1 MSLFKGIKDNWK
13 KAEAAAI
20 IQTLLEGQA
29 RVGTFSGDPA
39 TAANTLVKK
48 AWAVNPE
55 ILDGRYGQR
64 PHKAS
69 LAATA
74 LAMAVDGLS
83 RDSKFHG
90 SLITALA
97 QILLD
102 LEEKGFLLPL
112 SQLDQKLLATA
123 QDILIRESELVG
135 FSELDQE
142 LSGALRNGKARLSG
156 ED

>member
-13 KAEAAAI
+13 KAEAASI
-20 IQTLLEGQA
+20 IQNLLEGQA
-29 RVGTFSGDPA
+29 RVGAFAGDPA

-55 ILDGRYGQR
+55 IFDGRYGQR

-69 LAATA
+69 LAATS

-83 RDSKFHG
+83 RASKFHAP
-90 SLITALA
+90 LMAALA
-97 QILLD
+97 EILLD

-112 SQLDQKLLATA
+112 SQLDRKLLATA
-123 QDILIRESELVG
+123 QDILIRESESVG

-142 LSGALRNGKARLSG
+142 LSSALKNVQARLSG
-156 ED
+156 QD